1 MVLWTLLIATFLLIG
16 TWVGGYFLAWPLW
29 LKIVLTVVIVLGVVF
44 VFALRRIRAVLRAR
58 RLERD
63 ILKQAEEQVQNA
75 RPDRR
80 GDILELQRQIQRGIS
95 SLKTSRLGQAGGAS
109 ALYSLPWYIIIGP
122 PGAGKTTALKHSGL
136 AFPVLDQNG
145 GGIRGVG
152 GTRNCDWWFTNEG
165 ILLDT
170 AGRYATEDDDL
181 EPWLAFLGFL
191 KKYRPRKPVNGV
203 LVAVS
208 VTEIMNAKEEEIE
221 ALGRRLRTRVDEV
234 MTRLKMVVPVY
245 VVFTKMDLVA
255 GFVEFWND
263 LRKSER
269 SQVWGVTF
277 PLAGPSQE
285 GAAKRFEGEF
295 DDLAQTLHARAVRTV
310 NGERQPEARRSIFHF
325 PLEFQSLRDP
335 LSDFVSALFQ
345 PNAFQET
352 PILRGVYFTSGTQEG
367 SPVDRVVGGMLRAF
381 NIAGGTT
388 GAAVAGRVE
397 PKSYFV
403 TDLFRRI
410 VFPDKDFAARTKG
423 ELRRQ
428 FLNRLAFAIAAL
440 ALAVLVAMPS
450 SCSYAKNSELLS
462 QTDTVAAEA
471 SKTPWSDPNVSVA
484 DKAKHLDDIR
494 DKLKEL
500 DDWKENSPPIG
511 YRWGMYVGE
520 DIHVPLRGVYVGNLQ
535 IGFATPTKA
544 HLEEELRVSSG
555 AATLTTDQYNV
566 LFNRL
571 KAYLEACDVDRLEP
585 EWESNAMTD
594 AWART
599 LGAPTK
605 PEKDILRNHV
615 SYYFDLMKRKEIPV
629 WTCDVN
635 LMNRSRSFLKR
646 LSGADRDYSALLRDA
661 DENVVPV
668 TRDSIFLNTE
678 FGTYVTSKSNPEVFV
693 SGAFTKEGWD
703 LYVRDRLG
711 KDRAKQLATER
722 WVLGETTIA
731 SEKETDR
738 QLKELRDRY
747 FSSYTRAW
755 ADFLHD
761 LEIRKPANNDE
772 ALDELNALSEVPWP
786 YLRLLR
792 KLDENVHL
800 EEAVGEQAEREIQR
814 RAEAELLRNN
824 ALGRILGDAGVIDP
838 PPTRWI
844 SPPELAFSPM
854 TKFGVPTP
862 GPGQKNDPN
871 ALAAAVTQTQLAHY
885 QDRIV
890 SKLVAVLT
898 DLRDSKGRGVEP
910 KKVTEAFEEAIR
922 GTNEL
927 MTPTQSGFTRP
938 VLSPLLLNPI
948 ELSYAGTLND
958 LSGTNGGNWETDV
971 WSKWHAKLEDG
982 YPFTDTW
989 KDVKLS
995 DFTEFFKPGDG
1006 TLFGFYEKN
1015 LAGSLEQE
1023 GSHFVPSTRFG
1034 HAVNYSGALIKC
1046 LERGLEIQKALFPP
1060 KATDPIANFE
1070 INLHSVSSNV
1080 AEVTFDINGAS
1091 HTYKNEPEEWL
1102 PVEWPAKD
1110 AKEQTSRVVVHGWSS
1125 ADEEIMRPGEWG
1137 LFRLLDAAQKIEPG
1151 TEGGRRGGPP
1161 TIVVTWQLR
1170 TLNGSVKM
1178 DIRPSKDENAFVAY
1192 ITKHQRLFKGYTCPR
1207 LISFG
1212 VR

>member
-16 TWVGGYFLAWPLW
+16 TWVGGYFLTWPLW
-29 LKIVLTVVIVLGVVF
+29 LKIVLTVVIVLGVVAVF
-44 VFALRRIRAVLRAR
+44 VMRRVRAVMRAR

-63 ILKQAEEQVQNA
+63 ILRQAEEQVANA

-95 SLKTSRLGQAGGAS
+95 SLKSSRLGQGGGAS
-109 ALYSLPWYIIIGP
+109 ALYSLPWYVIIGP

-191 KKYRPRKPVNGV
+191 RKYRPKKPINGV

-234 MTRLKMVVPVY
+234 MTRLQMVVPVY

-269 SQVWGVTF
+269 AQVWGMTF
-277 PLAGPSQE
+277 PLGGPAQID
-285 GAAKRFEGEF
+285 AAKRFESEF

-310 NGERQPEARRSIFHF
+310 ANERQPEARRSIFHF
-325 PLEFQSLRDP
+325 PLEFQSMRNP
-335 LSDFVSALFQ
+335 LSDFVSALFEQ
-345 PNAFQET
+345 NAFQET
-352 PILRGVYFTSGTQEG
+352 AILRGVYFTSGTQEG

-410 VFPDKDFAARTKG
+410 VFPDKDFAVRTKG

-428 FLNRLAFAIAAL
+428 FASRVAFAISAL

-450 SCSYAKNSELLS
+450 SCSYAKNSELLA
-462 QTDTVAAEA
+462 QTDAVASEA
-471 SKTPWSDPNVSVA
+471 SKIPWSDPNITVA
-484 DKAKHLDDIR
+484 DKAKHLDELR
-494 DKLKEL
+494 DQLKQL
-500 DDWKENSPPIG
+500 DDWKQNGAPISH
-511 YRWGMYVGE
+511 RWGMYVGNDLYE
-520 DIHVPLRGVYVGNLQ
+520 PLRNVYVGNLQ
-535 IGFATPTKA
+535 TGFAAPTKA
-544 HLEEELRVSSG
+544 RLEEDLRVGSAS
-555 AATLTTDQYNV
+555 AALTTDQYNV

-571 KAYLEACDVDRLEP
+571 KAYLEACDVERLDVDWEP
-585 EWESNAMTD
+585 NALTE
-594 AWART
+594 AWGRA
-599 LGAPTK
+599 LGAPSK

-615 SYYFDLMKRKEIPV
+615 TYYVELMKRKEIPV
-629 WTCDVN
+629 WTCDANLVN
-635 LMNRSRSFLKR
+635 RARSFLKR

-661 DENVVPV
+661 DENVVPI

-678 FGTYVTSKSNPEVFV
+678 FGTYVTSRANPEIFV
-693 SGAFTKEGWD
+693 SGAFTKQGWE

-711 KDRAKQLATER
+711 KDRAKQLAVER
-722 WVLGETTIA
+722 WVLGDTIVA

-738 QLKELRDRY
+738 QLNELRDRY

-772 ALDELNALSEVPWP
+772 ALEELNALSEVPWP

-792 KLDENVHL
+792 VLDENVHL

-814 RAEAELLRNN
+814 RVEAEAMRNN

-844 SPPELAFSPM
+844 SPPELAFGPM
-854 TKFGVPTP
+854 TKFGVPAVPP
-862 GPGQKNDPN
+862 GAKNDPN
-871 ALAAAVTQTQLAHY
+871 AQAAAVTQTQLAHY

-910 KKVTEAFEEAIR
+910 KAVTAAFEEAIR
-922 GTNEL
+922 STNEL

-948 ELSYAGTLND
+948 EMSYAGVLKDMT
-958 LSGTNGGNWETDV
+958 GTDGGNWETEV
-971 WSKWHAKLEDG
+971 WSKWHQKLEDG
-982 YPFTDTW
+982 YPFSDTW
-989 KDVKLS
+989 KDVKLT
-995 DFTEFFKPGDG
+995 DFAEFFRPGDG
-1006 TLFGFYEKN
+1006 TLFSFYDKN
-1015 LAGSLEQE
+1015 LAGSLEQQ
-1023 GSHFVPSTRFG
+1023 GSHFVPSTRFN
-1034 HAVNYSGALIKC
+1034 HSVNYSGALIKC
-1046 LERGLEIQKALFPP
+1046 LERGLEIQKALFPA
-1060 KATDPIANFE
+1060 KATDPIATFE
-1070 INLHSVSSNV
+1070 INLHNVSTNV

-1102 PVEWPAKD
+1102 PVQWPPKD
-1110 AKEQTSRVVVHGWSS
+1110 SKDQASRVVVHGWSS
-1125 ADEEIMRPGEWG
+1125 SDEELTRPGEWG
-1137 LFRLLDAAQKIEPG
+1137 LFRLLDAASKIEAG
-1151 TEGGRRGGPP
+1151 TEGGRRGGSP
-1161 TIVVTWQLR
+1161 TIVAAWPLR
-1170 TLNGSVKM
+1170 TLNGTVKM
-1178 DIRPSKDENAFVAY
+1178 DIRPSQDDNAFVSY
-1192 ITKHQRLFKGYTCPR
+1192 MTKHQRLFKGYTCPR